1 MPECLNARTPEA
13 STLNTQHFNLEL
25 KPMHPINPPLTAAA
39 KALEELSPK
48 QHIAM
53 ESILNGMT
61 RADAARTAGVDERT
75 LRRWQH
81 DPVFRTAL
89 QMARCDAWMESTSLL
104 QSANREA
111 VFALIET
118 LRDDTRPHARIRA
131 AKIIMDLTA
140 KAVGLDAHGA
150 RLDEIERNIEIY
162 IHHQQPC
169 APDPIIPGV
178 PPRTHYGVP
187 LGMELQEPVSEA
199 TQKPDISG
207 HPEQAPSCSC
217 SCSYSCSEST
227 PPPTEP
233 DGQEE
238 PAPDTLQK
246 PDISGHAA
254 GAFPNRES
262 GIPQSETPSPDISG
276 HAPGAASPEQVGM
289 GRGETLGSGPTKP
302 PQPMGPGLP
311 P

>member
-1 MPECLNARTPEA
+1 
-13 STLNTQHFNLEL
+13 
-25 KPMHPINPPLTAAA
+25 MHPTNPPLTAAA
-39 KALEELSPK
+39 KALEQLSPK
-48 QHIAM
+48 QHAAI

-162 IHHQQPC
+162 IHHQQPG

-187 LGMELQEPVSEA
+187 LGMELQEPVSDT

-207 HPEQAPSCSC
+207 HPEQAPSCSY
-217 SCSYSCSEST
+217 SYSCSESA
-227 PPPTEP
+227 PPPA
-233 DGQEE
+233 DALGQEE
-238 PAPDTLQK
+238 AAADTIQK
-246 PDISGHAA
+246 PDISGHL
-254 GAFPNRES
+254 GQE
-262 GIPQSETPSPDISG
+262 PSPSHGSASTSCLGPLHSVIVEKGGRVPSG
-276 HAPGAASPEQVGM
+276 RPG
-289 GRGETLGSGPTKP
+289 
-302 PQPMGPGLP
+302 
-311 P
+311 